1 MPSTPVSFATEPYFG
16 VHAFLFTNK
25 DGKPRY
31 GRYQFRP
38 EAGTQFLAAEDAAKK
53 HPNFL
58 FDELTDRLT
67 KGPVKFRLVVQ
78 LAAEGD
84 PVDDA
89 AAVWPDD
96 RPSVE
101 LGTLSVTHPVANN
114 DAAQRALG
122 YDPMHSWTALRPRTI
137 RSSRPVRPSM
147 RLRGVAGNS
156 DSLPRH
162 LASSVLT
169 RRVAFRMRIAH
180 RYSR

>member
-1 MPSTPVSFATEPYFG
+1 MATHPKALKAIKTMPLTPVSFATEPYFG

-122 YDPMHSWTALRPRTI
+122 YDPMRLVDGIEASDDPLLEA
-137 RSSRPVRPSM
+137 RSAIYAASR
-147 RLRGVAGNS
+147 
-156 DSLPRH
+156 
-162 LASSVLT
+162 
-169 RRVAFRMRIAH
+169 RRRK
-180 RYSR
+180 